1 MQYSV
6 YKNFKKAKTKTI
18 KKTKTTSAS
27 VSKLKKKKTYY
38 VRVRT
43 YKTVGGKKY
52 YSSWSK
58 VKKVKTK

>member
-1 MQYSV
+1 MSGAKTV
-6 YKNFKKAKTKTI
+6 KKVIKSLKAKKY
-18 KKTKTTSAS
+18 
-27 VSKLKKKKTYY
+27 YY

-58 VKKVKTK
+58 SKKIKTK